1 MVKILGIID
10 IFAAILL
17 LLTIFKINIPV
28 GLLVFISIC
37 LFLKGIISISD
48 IGGMTDMTVMV
59 LLILT
64 YFVVLPWEVL
74 AVAILFIGLKGIMS
88 LLA

>member
-48 IGGMTDMTVMV
+48 IGGMTDMAVMV